1 MLTGT
6 PLDLTPFGMILQGV
20 GILYWLL
27 AAGALFAAIK
37 LPSRRRSKWLWSML
51 VVAMFGYPVASNGW
65 HEYQVRSRLKASMA
79 HFEMRCKSAGE
90 KIYKTVD
97 NVEGVVWMKWR
108 EEISNA
114 DNFADQ
120 FKLNDPYGQDCGG
133 EGCIL
138 NLLRVNKGMDLNL
151 EEAKR
156 HANGYGFVE
165 TVDPRDGKRY
175 RYIGIMKPGPSWTLE
190 GIERHRKETGQDIPA
205 YAYRFSLEREPIDHF
220 TARYGVVWSDVSTR
234 EDREHWI
241 AGGSLKVIDLQ
252 TKEVIA
258 ERVGYM
264 MDRGQGSQAG
274 FRSPWAFAKNM
285 ACPAL
290 VDDAGKRSNIG
301 FTQRFVFKVLHPI
314 TEK

>member
-138 NLLRVNKGMDLNL
+138 NLLRATSGEQLDPERKLPHH
-151 EEAKR
+151 R
-156 HANGYGFVE
+156 GYHFVE
-165 TVDPRDGKRY
+165 SVDPIDGKTY
-175 RYIGIMKPGPSWTLE
+175 RYTLRLYKPSERDPKWGKWLVEPELLKISIDQPTAHYGITWN
-190 GIERHRKETGQDIPA
+190 DI
-205 YAYRFSLEREPIDHF
+205 
-220 TARYGVVWSDVSTR
+220 STR
-234 EDREHWI
+234 EDREYWI

-274 FRSPWAFAKNM
+274 FRSPWLFAVQN
-285 ACPAL
+285 ACPEFPHEPNDSRRGRTL
-290 VDDAGKRSNIG
+290 HETSNFIY
-301 FTQRFVFKVLHPI
+301 KILKPI
-314 TEK
+314 QEK